1 MIVTQKV
8 NKMVFVGA
16 RCIVLTGELDNNM
29 TRAQFIVPLQHNYNQ
44 SYFLRDTRYKSAE
57 NIFGFLGS
65 NHVINLRILEKFF
78 FD

>member
-16 RCIVLTGELDNNM
+16 RCIVPTGELDNNM

-44 SYFLRDTRYKSAE
+44 SYFLRDTRYNLLK
-57 NIFGFLGS
+57 IFLAFWE
-65 NHVINLRILEKFF
+65 ITI
-78 FD
+78 

>member
-1 MIVTQKV
+1 
-8 NKMVFVGA
+8 
-16 RCIVLTGELDNNM
+16 
-29 TRAQFIVPLQHNYNQ
+29 VPLQHNYSQ